1 MKELIVLTI
10 IIFAKRRSD
19 GILRKMLDETMF
31 TKTDLNQKSMKILKK
46 LLVFLS
52 VSSMLV
58 MIQCS
63 CSEKKQDSR
72 FNGDILNLDDSLKE
86 SRQPI
91 KAIASLAKRDAE
103 KIINLQP
110 ANIAQALEE
119 AKSYAE
125 AIIIVGNHTVVKI
138 TDFNDCKKSSSWKT
152 NMPYGKGYVQNKGLN
167 KCADYINQL
176 IGQPDNQSRVL
187 YLFNNN
193 Q

>member
-1 MKELIVLTI
+1 MKNFKTLMLFTCVIAMLMLT
-10 IIFAKRRSD
+10 
-19 GILRKMLDETMF
+19 
-31 TKTDLNQKSMKILKK
+31 N
-46 LLVFLS
+46 
-52 VSSMLV
+52 
-58 MIQCS
+58 CS
-63 CSEKKQDSR
+63 SEKKQDSR

-91 KAIASLAKRDAE
+91 KAIAALAKRDAE
-103 KIINLQP
+103 KIICLDP

-176 IGQPDNQSRVL
+176 IGQPDKQSRVL

>member
-1 MKELIVLTI
+1 MKNFKTLMLFTCAIAMLMLT
-10 IIFAKRRSD
+10 
-19 GILRKMLDETMF
+19 
-31 TKTDLNQKSMKILKK
+31 N
-46 LLVFLS
+46 
-52 VSSMLV
+52 
-58 MIQCS
+58 CS
-63 CSEKKQDSR
+63 SEKKQDSR

-91 KAIASLAKRDAE
+91 KAIAALAKRDAE

-176 IGQPDNQSRVL
+176 IGQPDEQPRVL
-187 YLFNNN
+187 YLFSNN

>member
-1 MKELIVLTI
+1 MKNFKTL
-10 IIFAKRRSD
+10 
-19 GILRKMLDETMF
+19 MLFTCAITMF
-31 TKTDLNQKSMKILKK
+31 ILTN
-46 LLVFLS
+46 
-52 VSSMLV
+52 
-58 MIQCS
+58 CS
-63 CSEKKQDSR
+63 SEKKQESR

-91 KAIASLAKRDAE
+91 KAIAALAKRDAE

-167 KCADYINQL
+167 KCADYLNQL
-176 IGQPDNQSRVL
+176 IGQPDKQPRVL

>member
-1 MKELIVLTI
+1 MKNFKTLVPFICAVAMLLLT
-10 IIFAKRRSD
+10 
-19 GILRKMLDETMF
+19 
-31 TKTDLNQKSMKILKK
+31 NC
-46 LLVFLS
+46 
-52 VSSMLV
+52 SSG
-58 MIQCS
+58 
-63 CSEKKQDSR
+63 EKKQDTR
-72 FNGDILNLDDSLKE
+72 FNGDILNMEDSLMD

-91 KAIASLAKRDAE
+91 KTIASLAKRDAE
-103 KIINLQP
+103 KIINLHP

-167 KCADYINQL
+167 KCSDYLNQL
-176 IGQPDNQSRVL
+176 IGQPDKQTRVL
-187 YLFNNN
+187 YLFHSNN